1 MAKPIIGGT
10 ASDGFRKGSTHPTMP
25 SVREGDMRYVHLL
38 LLLVGVAVL
47 AASTAWGQAY
57 PTRPVRVLVSAA
69 AGGPS
74 DVIGRIVAQK
84 LSERLG
90 QQFYVENIP
99 TGAGNVAV
107 GMVAKAAPDG
117 YTLLSPTSAV
127 VINPSLYSNLSYD
140 TLRDFAPVTL
150 AAASPHVLTVNPD
163 LPVHTVQELIALV
176 KANPGKYSYASPG
189 TGTTGQLAGELFR
202 VSLGLDLIHVPFNGA
217 APAVLSTIG
226 GHTPIMFS
234 ALPSAAANIK
244 DGKLRALA
252 VTSAKRYPEFPDV
265 PTLAEAGVPDQ
276 VSEFIACILAPAG
289 TPKPVIDTLYREI
302 ARMIVLPDV
311 KERLAAIGFTPVAN
325 TPEEFGVELQAEV
338 ARWAK
343 VIRDAKIPKIE

>member
-1 MAKPIIGGT
+1 
-10 ASDGFRKGSTHPTMP
+10 
-25 SVREGDMRYVHLL
+25 V
-38 LLLVGVAVL
+38 LLLVGVAAL
-47 AASTAWGQAY
+47 ASSSALSSAWGQAY
-57 PTRPVRVLVSAA
+57 PTRPVRVIVSAA

-84 LSERLG
+84 LGERLG

-127 VINPSLYSNLSYD
+127 VINPSLYSSLAYD

-150 AAASPHVLTVNPD
+150 AAASPHVLTVHPD
-163 LPVHTVQELIALV
+163 LPAHSVQELIALV
-176 KANPGKYSYASPG
+176 RANPGKYSYASPG

-202 VSLGLDLIHVPFNGA
+202 VSFGLDLIHVPFNGA

-252 VTSAKRYPEFPDV
+252 VTSAQRYPEFPDV
-265 PTLAEAGVPDQ
+265 PTLAEAGVPGQ
-276 VSEFIACILAPAG
+276 ESQFIQCVLAPAG
-289 TPKPVIDTLYREI
+289 TPKPIIDILYREI

-311 KERLAAIGFTPVAN
+311 KARLAAIGFTPVAN
-325 TPEEFGVELQAEV
+325 TPEEFGVELKAEV

-343 VIRDAKIPKIE
+343 VIHDAKIPKIE

>member
-1 MAKPIIGGT
+1 
-10 ASDGFRKGSTHPTMP
+10 
-25 SVREGDMRYVHLL
+25 MRHAYSLYLL
-38 LLLVGVAVL
+38 LCVAV
-47 AASTAWGQAY
+47 ASPPAWGQTY
-57 PTRPVRVLVSAA
+57 PTHPVRVIVSAA

-74 DVIGRIVAQK
+74 DVIGRVVAQK
-84 LSERLG
+84 LGERLG

-99 TGAGNVAV
+99 AGAGNVGV

-127 VINPSLYSNLSYD
+127 VINPSLYANLPYD

-150 AAASPHVLTVNPD
+150 VAASPHVLTVNPS
-163 LPVHTVQELIALV
+163 LPARSVQELIQLV
-176 KANPGKYSYASPG
+176 RANPGKLSYASPG
-189 TGTTGQLAGELFR
+189 TGTTGQLAGELFKL
-202 VSLGLDLIHVPFNGA
+202 SLGLDLTHVPFNGA

-226 GHTPIMFS
+226 GHTPIMFT

-252 VTSAKRYPEFPDV
+252 VTSAERDLQFPDV
-265 PTLAEAGVPDQ
+265 PTLAELGFPDQ
-276 VSEFIACILAPAG
+276 VSTFIACILAPAG
-289 TPKPVIDTLYREI
+289 TPSPVVDTLQQEI
-302 ARMIVLPDV
+302 ARMIALPDV

-325 TPEEFGVELQAEV
+325 TPDAFAAELKREV

-343 VIRDAKIPKIE
+343 VIADAKIPKIE

>member
-1 MAKPIIGGT
+1 MAQPKSRSRRI
-10 ASDGFRKGSTHPTMP
+10 
-25 SVREGDMRYVHLL
+25 
-38 LLLVGVAVL
+38 L
-47 AASTAWGQAY
+47 AASSSRSGGMQHVHSLCWLIGVAAAAVSSSAWGQAY
-57 PTRPVRVLVSAA
+57 PTRPVRVIVSAA

-74 DVIGRIVAQK
+74 DVIGRLVAQK

-90 QQFYVENIP
+90 QQFYVENVP
-99 TGAGNVAV
+99 RGAGNVAV

-127 VINPSLYSNLSYD
+127 VINPSLYANLPYD

-163 LPVHTVQELIALV
+163 LPVHSVRELIALV

-189 TGTTGQLAGELFR
+189 TGTTGQLAGELFKL
-202 VSLGLDLIHVPFNGA
+202 SLGLDLVHVPFNGA

-226 GHTPIMFS
+226 GHTPLMFS

-244 DGKLRALA
+244 DGRLRALA
-252 VTSAKRYPEFPDV
+252 VTSGTRYPEFPDV

-276 VSEFIACILAPAG
+276 VTEFIACILAPVG
-289 TPKPVIDTLYREI
+289 TPKPIIDTLYREI
-302 ARMIVLPDV
+302 ARVIVQPDV
-311 KERLAAIGFTPVAN
+311 KERLAAIGFPPVADP
-325 TPEEFGVELQAEV
+325 PEAFGVRIKAEV
-338 ARWAK
+338 ALWAK
-343 VIRDAKIPKIE
+343 IIRDAKIPQIE

>member
-1 MAKPIIGGT
+1 MHRAL
-10 ASDGFRKGSTHPTMP
+10 ALW
-25 SVREGDMRYVHLL
+25 LL
-38 LLLVGVAVL
+38 L
-47 AASTAWGQAY
+47 AAAPQAWGQSY
-57 PTRPVRVLVSAA
+57 PTHPVRVVVSAA

-74 DVIGRIVAQK
+74 DVIGRLVAQK
-84 LSERLG
+84 LGERLG

-127 VINPSLYSNLSYD
+127 VINPSLYASLPYD

-150 AAASPHVLTVNPD
+150 VAASPHVLTINPSV
-163 LPVHTVQELIALV
+163 PARNVQQLIALV
-176 KANPGKYSYASPG
+176 KANPGKFSYASPG
-189 TGTTGQLAGELFR
+189 TGTTGQLAGELFKL
-202 VSLGLDLIHVPFNGA
+202 SLGLDLTHVPFNGA

-226 GHTPIMFS
+226 GHTPIMFT

-244 DGKLRALA
+244 DGRLRALA
-252 VTSAKRYPEFPDV
+252 VTSAKRYSEFPDV
-265 PTLAEAGVPDQ
+265 PTLAELGFPDQ
-276 VSEFIACILAPAG
+276 ISEFIACILAPAG
-289 TPKPVIDTLYREI
+289 TPKPVVDILQQEI

-325 TPEEFGVELQAEV
+325 TPEEFAAELRSEV
-338 ARWAK
+338 ARWSK
-343 VIRDAKIPKIE
+343 VIADAKIPKIE

>member
-1 MAKPIIGGT
+1 MHRAL
-10 ASDGFRKGSTHPTMP
+10 ALW
-25 SVREGDMRYVHLL
+25 LL
-38 LLLVGVAVL
+38 L
-47 AASTAWGQAY
+47 AAAPQAWGQSY
-57 PTRPVRVLVSAA
+57 PTHPVRVVVSAA

-74 DVIGRIVAQK
+74 DVIGRLVAQK
-84 LSERLG
+84 LGERLG

-127 VINPSLYSNLSYD
+127 VINPSLYASLPYD

-150 AAASPHVLTVNPD
+150 VAASPHVLTINPSV
-163 LPVHTVQELIALV
+163 PARNVQQLIALV
-176 KANPGKYSYASPG
+176 KANPGKFSYASPG
-189 TGTTGQLAGELFR
+189 TGTTGQLAGELFKL
-202 VSLGLDLIHVPFNGA
+202 SLGLDLTHVPFNGA

-226 GHTPIMFS
+226 GHTPIMFT

-244 DGKLRALA
+244 DGRLRALA
-252 VTSAKRYPEFPDV
+252 VTSAKRYSEFPDV
-265 PTLAEAGVPDQ
+265 PTLAELGFPDQ
-276 VSEFIACILAPAG
+276 ISEFIACILAPAG
-289 TPKPVIDTLYREI
+289 TPKPVVDILQQEI

-325 TPEEFGVELQAEV
+325 TPEEFAAELRSEV
-338 ARWAK
+338 ARWGK
-343 VIRDAKIPKIE
+343 VIADAKIPKIE

>member
-1 MAKPIIGGT
+1 
-10 ASDGFRKGSTHPTMP
+10 MP
-25 SVREGDMRYVHLL
+25 SVREGDMRYVQL
-38 LLLVGVAVL
+38 LLLVGIAAL
-47 AASTAWGQAY
+47 AASSAWGQTY
-57 PTRPVRVLVSAA
+57 PTRPVRVIVSAA

-99 TGAGNVAV
+99 TAAGNVAV

-150 AAASPHVLTVNPD
+150 AAASPHVLTVHPD
-163 LPVHTVQELIALV
+163 LPVHSVAELIALV
-176 KANPGKYSYASPG
+176 KANPGKFSYASPG

-202 VSLGLDLIHVPFNGA
+202 VALGLDLIHVPFNGA

-226 GHTPIMFS
+226 GHTPIMFT
-234 ALPSAAANIK
+234 ALPSAAGNIK

-252 VTSAKRYPEFPDV
+252 VTSARRYPEFPEV
-265 PTLAEAGVPDQ
+265 PTLGEAGVPDQ
-276 VSEFIACILAPAG
+276 VSEFFACILAPAG
-289 TPKPVIDTLYREI
+289 TPKPVVDTLYREI

-311 KERLAAIGFTPVAN
+311 KERLAALGFTPVAN
-325 TPEEFGVELQAEV
+325 TPEEFGAELKSEV

>member
-1 MAKPIIGGT
+1 MHRAL
-10 ASDGFRKGSTHPTMP
+10 ALW
-25 SVREGDMRYVHLL
+25 LL
-38 LLLVGVAVL
+38 LTVAPQ
-47 AASTAWGQAY
+47 AWGQSY
-57 PTRPVRVLVSAA
+57 PTHPVRVIVSAA

-74 DVIGRIVAQK
+74 DVIGRVVAQK
-84 LSERLG
+84 LGERLG

-99 TGAGNVAV
+99 AGAGNVAV

-127 VINPSLYSNLSYD
+127 VINPNLYANLPYD

-150 AAASPHVLTVNPD
+150 VAASPHVLTVNPSV
-163 LPVHTVQELIALV
+163 PAHNVQELITLV
-176 KANPGKYSYASPG
+176 KANPGKFSYASPG
-189 TGTTGQLAGELFR
+189 TGTTGQLAGELFKL
-202 VSLGLDLIHVPFNGA
+202 SLGLDLTHVPFNGA

-226 GHTPIMFS
+226 GHTPIMFT

-252 VTSAKRYPEFPDV
+252 VTSAKRYPEFPEV
-265 PTLAEAGVPDQ
+265 PTLAELGFPDQ

-289 TPKPVIDTLYREI
+289 TSKPVVDTLQQEI

-311 KERLAAIGFTPVAN
+311 KQRLAAIGFTAVAN
-325 TPEEFGVELQAEV
+325 TPEEFAAELKSEV
-338 ARWAK
+338 ARWGK
-343 VIRDAKIPKIE
+343 VIADAKIPKIE

>member
-1 MAKPIIGGT
+1 MHRAL
-10 ASDGFRKGSTHPTMP
+10 ALW
-25 SVREGDMRYVHLL
+25 LL
-38 LLLVGVAVL
+38 L
-47 AASTAWGQAY
+47 AAAPQSWGQSY
-57 PTRPVRVLVSAA
+57 PTHPVRVVVSAA

-74 DVIGRIVAQK
+74 DVIGRLVAQK
-84 LSERLG
+84 LGERLG

-127 VINPSLYSNLSYD
+127 VINPSLYASLPYD

-150 AAASPHVLTVNPD
+150 VAASPHVLTINPSV
-163 LPVHTVQELIALV
+163 PARNVQQLIALV
-176 KANPGKYSYASPG
+176 KANPGKFSYASPG
-189 TGTTGQLAGELFR
+189 TGTTGQLAGELFKL
-202 VSLGLDLIHVPFNGA
+202 SLGLDLTHVPFNGA

-226 GHTPIMFS
+226 GHTPIMFT

-244 DGKLRALA
+244 DGRLRALA
-252 VTSAKRYPEFPDV
+252 VTSAKRYSEFPDV
-265 PTLAEAGVPDQ
+265 PTLAELGFPDQ
-276 VSEFIACILAPAG
+276 ISEFIACILAPAG
-289 TPKPVIDTLYREI
+289 TPKPVVDILQQEI

-325 TPEEFGVELQAEV
+325 TPEEFAAELRSEV
-338 ARWAK
+338 ARWSK
-343 VIRDAKIPKIE
+343 VIADAKIPKIE

>member
-1 MAKPIIGGT
+1 
-10 ASDGFRKGSTHPTMP
+10 
-25 SVREGDMRYVHLL
+25 MRRVHSWW
-38 LLLVGVAVL
+38 LLVAAASL
-47 AASTAWGQAY
+47 AASSAWGQSY
-57 PTRPVRVLVSAA
+57 PTRPVRVIVSAA

-84 LSERLG
+84 LGERLG

-99 TGAGNVAV
+99 AGAGNVAV

-127 VINPSLYSNLSYD
+127 VINPSLYASLPYD

-150 AAASPHVLTVNPD
+150 AAASPHVLTVNPA
-163 LPVHTVQELIALV
+163 LPVRNVAELMALV
-176 KANPGKYSYASPG
+176 KANPGKFSYASPG
-189 TGTTGQLAGELFR
+189 TGTTGQLAGELFKL
-202 VSLGLDLIHVPFNGA
+202 SLGLDLVHVPFNGA

-226 GHTPIMFS
+226 GHTPIMFT

-252 VTSAKRYPEFPDV
+252 VTSAQRYPEFPDV
-265 PTLAEAGVPDQ
+265 PTLAEAGFPDQ
-276 VSEFIACILAPAG
+276 VSQFIACILAPGG
-289 TPKPVIDTLYREI
+289 TPKPIIDKLQQEI
-302 ARMIVLPDV
+302 ARMIVLPEV

-325 TPEEFGVELQAEV
+325 TPEAFAAELKAEV
-338 ARWAK
+338 ARWGK
-343 VIRDAKIPKIE
+343 VIADAKIPKIE

>member
-1 MAKPIIGGT
+1 M
-10 ASDGFRKGSTHPTMP
+10 HHVC
-25 SVREGDMRYVHLL
+25 SV
-38 LLLVGVAVL
+38 LLLVGVAAL
-47 AASTAWGQAY
+47 ASPCALSNAWGQAY
-57 PTRPVRVLVSAA
+57 PARPVRVIVSAA

-84 LSERLG
+84 LGERLG
-90 QQFYVENIP
+90 QQFYVENIA

-150 AAASPHVLTVNPD
+150 AAASPHVLTVHPD
-163 LPVHTVQELIALV
+163 LPAHSVQELIALV
-176 KANPGKYSYASPG
+176 RANPGKYSYASPG

-202 VSLGLDLIHVPFNGA
+202 VALGLDLIHVPFNGA

-252 VTSAKRYPEFPDV
+252 VTSAQRYPEFPDV
-265 PTLAEAGVPDQ
+265 PTLAEAGVPGQ
-276 VSEFIACILAPAG
+276 ESQFIQCVLAPAG
-289 TPKPVIDTLYREI
+289 TPKPIIDILYREI

-311 KERLAAIGFTPVAN
+311 KARLAAIGFTPVAN
-325 TPEEFGVELQAEV
+325 TPEEFGVELKAEV

-343 VIRDAKIPKIE
+343 VIHDAKIPKIE

>member
-1 MAKPIIGGT
+1 
-10 ASDGFRKGSTHPTMP
+10 
-25 SVREGDMRYVHLL
+25 MRRAVSLC
-38 LLLVGVAVL
+38 LLLVVAPP
-47 AASTAWGQAY
+47 AWGQTY
-57 PTRPVRVLVSAA
+57 PTHPVRVIVSAA

-74 DVIGRIVAQK
+74 DVIGRVVAQK
-84 LSERLG
+84 LGERLG

-99 TGAGNVAV
+99 AGAGNVAV

-127 VINPSLYSNLSYD
+127 VINPSLYANLPYD

-150 AAASPHVLTVNPD
+150 VAASPHVLTVNPS
-163 LPVHTVQELIALV
+163 LPARSVQELIQV
-176 KANPGKYSYASPG
+176 VRANPGKFSYASPG
-189 TGTTGQLAGELFR
+189 TGTTGQLAGELFKL
-202 VSLGLDLIHVPFNGA
+202 SLGLDLTHVPFNGA

-226 GHTPIMFS
+226 GHTPIMFT

-252 VTSAKRYPEFPDV
+252 VTSTERDPQFPDV
-265 PTLAEAGVPDQ
+265 PTLAELGFPDQ
-276 VSEFIACILAPAG
+276 VSTFIACILAPAG
-289 TPKPVIDTLYREI
+289 TPRPVVDTLQQEI
-302 ARMIVLPDV
+302 ARMIALPDV

-325 TPEEFGVELQAEV
+325 TPDAFAAELKREV

-343 VIRDAKIPKIE
+343 VIADAKIPKIE

>member
-1 MAKPIIGGT
+1 MHRAL
-10 ASDGFRKGSTHPTMP
+10 ALW
-25 SVREGDMRYVHLL
+25 LL
-38 LLLVGVAVL
+38 L
-47 AASTAWGQAY
+47 AAAPQAWGQSY
-57 PTRPVRVLVSAA
+57 PTHPVRVVVSAA

-74 DVIGRIVAQK
+74 DVIGRLVAQK
-84 LSERLG
+84 LGERLG

-127 VINPSLYSNLSYD
+127 VINPSLYASLPYD

-150 AAASPHVLTVNPD
+150 VAASPHVLTINPSV
-163 LPVHTVQELIALV
+163 PARNVQQLIALV
-176 KANPGKYSYASPG
+176 KANPGKFSYASPG
-189 TGTTGQLAGELFR
+189 TGTTGQLAGELFKL
-202 VSLGLDLIHVPFNGA
+202 SLGLDLTHVPFNGA

-226 GHTPIMFS
+226 GHTPIMFT

-244 DGKLRALA
+244 DGRLRALA
-252 VTSAKRYPEFPDV
+252 VTSAKRYSEFPDV
-265 PTLAEAGVPDQ
+265 PTLAELGFPDQ
-276 VSEFIACILAPAG
+276 ISEFIACILAPAG
-289 TPKPVIDTLYREI
+289 TPKPVVDMLQQEI

-325 TPEEFGVELQAEV
+325 TPEEFASELRSEV
-338 ARWAK
+338 ARWGK
-343 VIRDAKIPKIE
+343 VIADAKIPKIE